1 MPFLFRAVA
10 LQGSPTAFLPTRTR
24 LMRSTQASS
33 SALSIFNI
41 RLTHFL
47 PLTTLFFPHDGGE
60 LTAATR
66 DDAPS
71 YIPLSLASFPSI
83 PIAAFT
89 SSGSVSHV
97 PPYMR
102 GNDAGGASCSTASFV
117 FSASTM
123 TMRLRMPSDS
133 HGETIAQREE
143 KRLFNG
149 RRAQTQECQR
159 EKRVEENQRESV
171 QRVCVRSHP
180 GVLMQIA
187 APIHSG

>member
-1 MPFLFRAVA
+1 MPFLFERRVA
-10 LQGSPTAFLPTRTR
+10 GQSDRF
-24 LMRSTQASS
+24 SS
-33 SALSIFNI
+33 DANEVDEIDTGVVFGTSIFNI

-102 GNDAGGASCSTASFV
+102 GNDAGGASCNTASFV

-149 RRAQTQECQR
+149 RAQTQERQR
-159 EKRVEENQRESV
+159 ERKEWKRIKESACS
-171 QRVCVRSHP
+171 VCVCSHP